1 MEENKKIEKP
11 IKFIKKRFK
20 GFLRLNNIRD
30 CHLEVRNKQR
40 FFQNSFNLK
49 KNISFNENIEYFSIY
64 FYDKREYNLIV
75 DVYSEPDKSD
85 QNLYIKLSVISENH
99 LGLDYLDELEK
110 RILDD
115 KSFEDLRINQIAHTN
130 SSGYIFFLTAK
141 KTIDI
146 QKQIFLTK
154 INSLLSNSISYQKD
168 LDFLYEHFKD
178 KINNPS
184 NEELERIKEIITLR
198 MGELTKESKEL
209 IELNYI
215 K

>member
-20 GFLRLNNIRD
+20 GFLHLNNIRD
-30 CHLEVRNKQR
+30 CHLEVINKPR

-49 KNISFNENIEYFSIY
+49 KNLFFDENIEYFSIC
-64 FYDKREYNLIV
+64 FYDKNEYNLIV
-75 DVYSEPDKSD
+75 DVYSEPDESD

-99 LGLDYLDELEK
+99 LKLDYLDELEK

-115 KSFEDLRINQIAHTN
+115 KLFEDLRINQIAHTN

-146 QKQIFLTK
+146 QKQIFLIK
-154 INSLLSNSISYQKD
+154 INALLSENISYQKD
-168 LDFLYEHFKD
+168 LDFLYEHFRD
-178 KINNPS
+178 KINNLS
-184 NEELERIKEIITLR
+184 KEELGRVKELITLR
-198 MGELTKESKEL
+198 MGELTEESKEL

>member
-11 IKFIKKRFK
+11 IKFIKKRFN
-20 GFLRLNNIRD
+20 GFLRLNNVRD
-30 CHLEVRNKQR
+30 CHLEVRSKQR

-49 KNISFNENIEYFSIY
+49 KNIFLDEDIEYFSLH
-64 FYDKREYNLIV
+64 FYDKNEYNLII
-75 DVYSEPDKSD
+75 DVYSEQDESD
-85 QNLYIKLSVISENH
+85 QNLYIRVSVMSDNH
-99 LGLDYLDELEK
+99 LKLDYLDELEK

-115 KSFEDLRINQIAHTN
+115 KSFENLTINQITHTN
-130 SSGYIFFLTAK
+130 SSGYVFFLTAK

-146 QKQIFLTK
+146 QKQIFLIKTNTFLSEN
-154 INSLLSNSISYQKD
+154 INYQKD
-168 LDFLYEHFKD
+168 LDFLYQHFRD
-178 KINNPS
+178 KINNS
-184 NEELERIKEIITLR
+184 SKEELERLKEIITLR

>member
-20 GFLRLNNIRD
+20 GFLDLNNVRD

-40 FFQNSFNLK
+40 FFQDSFSLK
-49 KNISFNENIEYFSIY
+49 KNISLDENIEYFSLY
-64 FYDKREYNLIV
+64 FHDKNEYNLII
-75 DVYSEPDKSD
+75 DIYSEQDESE
-85 QNLYIKLSVISENH
+85 QNLYIRISVMSDNQ
-99 LGLDYLDELEK
+99 LKLDYLDGLEK
-110 RILDD
+110 RILAD
-115 KSFEDLRINQIAHTN
+115 KSFENLKINQITHANN
-130 SSGYIFFLTAK
+130 SKYVFFLTAK

-146 QKQIFLTK
+146 QKQIFLIK
-154 INSLLSNSISYQKD
+154 INALLSDNINYKKD
-168 LDFLYEHFKD
+168 LDFLYEHFRD
-178 KINNPS
+178 KINNLS
-184 NEELERIKEIITLR
+184 KEESERIKEIVTLT

>member
-40 FFQNSFNLK
+40 FFQDSFNLK
-49 KNISFNENIEYFSIY
+49 KNISLDEDMEYFSLH
-64 FYDKREYNLIV
+64 FYVKKEYNLII
-75 DVYSEPDKSD
+75 DVYSEQDESE
-85 QNLYIKLSVISENH
+85 QNLYIRVSVTSESRFK
-99 LGLDYLDELEK
+99 LDYLDDLEK

-115 KSFEDLRINQIAHTN
+115 KSFEDLKINQITHTN
-130 SSGYIFFLTAK
+130 SSRYVFFLTAK
-141 KTIDI
+141 KTIDV
-146 QKQIFLTK
+146 QKQIFLIK
-154 INSLLSNSISYQKD
+154 MNALLSENINYLED
-168 LDFLYEHFKD
+168 LDFLYEHFRD
-178 KINNPS
+178 KINS
-184 NEELERIKEIITLR
+184 LSKEELERIKEVIILR

>member
-11 IKFIKKRFK
+11 IKFIKKRFD
-20 GFLRLNNIRD
+20 GFLRLNNVRD

-49 KNISFNENIEYFSIY
+49 KNISLDEDIEYFSLH
-64 FYDKREYNLIV
+64 FYDKNEYNLII
-75 DVYSEPDKSD
+75 DVYSEQDESD
-85 QNLYIKLSVISENH
+85 QNLYIRVSVVSDNH
-99 LGLDYLDELEK
+99 LKLDYLDELEK

-115 KSFEDLRINQIAHTN
+115 KSFENLKINQITHTN
-130 SSGYIFFLTAK
+130 SSGYVFFLTAK

-146 QKQIFLTK
+146 QKQIFLIK
-154 INSLLSNSISYQKD
+154 INALLSENINYQKD
-168 LDFLYEHFKD
+168 LDFLYQHFRD
-178 KINNPS
+178 KINNLS
-184 NEELERIKEIITLR
+184 KKELERTKEITILR